1 MKPRILIID
10 TAKHTDPALNERLM
24 EAILRAG
31 GAPVAISDSSGIDDC
46 LSIADGVI
54 LGDGEAFCCDGETYR
69 CDEEELRA
77 CDVCRE
83 KGLPLLGIGRGM
95 QVISLVSGGSLTLKM
110 QGEKNHCKKE
120 NGNAVLISHAVS
132 VTLDTFI
139 AYDPFKTKVN
149 SAHSQCLKVPGEDIR
164 VVAVAEDGVAEAIEH
179 TKLPWVGVQWHP
191 EYIDGACGEKI
202 FEYLVALAK
211 GSGE

>member
-10 TAKHTDPALNERLM
+10 TARHIDPALNEKLTD
-24 EAILRAG
+24 AITHAG
-31 GAPVAISDSSGIDDC
+31 GAPVVISDSDSIDNC
-46 LSIADGVI
+46 LSSADGVI
-54 LGDGEAFCCDGETYR
+54 LGDGRAFCCEGET
-69 CDEEELRA
+69 CQCEKEEQLA

-83 KGLPLLGIGRGM
+83 KGLPILGIGRGM

-120 NGNAVLISHAVS
+120 NGNTVLLSHKVS

-139 AYDPFKTKVN
+139 AYDPFKTEVN

-179 TKLPWVGVQWHP
+179 KKLPWVGVQWHP
-191 EYIDGACGEKI
+191 EYIDGVCGEKI
-202 FEYLVALAK
+202 FEHFIALVQESLK
-211 GSGE
+211 